1 MSAPPYM
8 RFWPADYLGDTR
20 HLTTQ
25 EHGAYLLLILAYWQN
40 EGPLADDDKR
50 MARIV
55 GMTPREW
62 TKAKKTI
69 AEFFQIAAGQW
80 RHKRIEAELAHVR
93 TKSAKASAAVKT
105 RYERPTDVAT
115 NVERSNY
122 ERTTDAL
129 PVQSSEFRV
138 RNTQNLGSER
148 EPLTGGSLSPDT
160 TSGRKPRET
169 KPDRPKVVWP
179 KLGEEPA

>member
-40 EGPLADDDKR
+40 EGPLADDDGR
-50 MARIV
+50 MARLV
-55 GMTPREW
+55 GMTPKEW
-62 TKAKKTI
+62 TKTKKTI
-69 AEFFQIAAGQW
+69 AEFFQISAGQW

-93 TKSAKASAAVKT
+93 TKSAKATAAVRT
-105 RYERPTDVAT
+105 RYDRPTDVGTDVVRT
-115 NVERSNY
+115 NNG
-122 ERTTDAL
+122 RTTDDL

-148 EPLTGGSLSPDT
+148 APPQGALSPQAVGSRT
-160 TSGRKPRET
+160 PRE
-169 KPDRPKVVWP
+169 PARQRPVVVYP
-179 KLGEEPA
+179 KLGEGPE